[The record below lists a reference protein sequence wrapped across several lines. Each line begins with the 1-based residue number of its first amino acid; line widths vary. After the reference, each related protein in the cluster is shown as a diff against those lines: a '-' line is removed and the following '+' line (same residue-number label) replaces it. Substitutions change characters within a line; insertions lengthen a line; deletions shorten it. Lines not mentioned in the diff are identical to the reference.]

1 MRFLGLAVL
10 LFLGCEVLSVAWMA
24 KSVGALG
31 VLGLMVLG
39 FVIGSR
45 LLRGMAD
52 LSQVMVLGELARGG
66 GRMSFYQMLWPLRI
80 PLAGMLLM
88 LPGFFSDFLALLL
101 LVPFRG
107 GKTVHTQRTAGAAP
121 HSGGGAGTRE
131 GDIIEGDF
139 VVKDG
144 KGQPENNAVK
154 TIGHKKD

>member
-39 FVIGSR
+39 FVIGSQ
-45 LLRGMAD
+45 LLRGMAG

-121 HSGGGAGTRE
+121 HSGAETRE

-139 VVKDG
+139 VVKDD
-144 KGQPENNAVK
+144 KEQPKNNVVK